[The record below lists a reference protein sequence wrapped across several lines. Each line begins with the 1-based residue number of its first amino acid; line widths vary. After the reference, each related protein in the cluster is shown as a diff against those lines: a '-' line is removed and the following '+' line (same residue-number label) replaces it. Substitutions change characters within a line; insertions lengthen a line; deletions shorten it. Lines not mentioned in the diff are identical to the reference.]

1 MRQRAFLALCADNE
15 LGTVPETL
23 VAVYAVLVSY
33 QGNVQ
38 VIFEPIFSEKKVQVR
53 LRKYSNA
60 DFRFCSSVQSRS
72 IMLGNAHTYC
82 LLSASKSINKA
93 GIATLAGFKTTQVST
108 GDKKHSLI

>member
-60 DFRFCSSVQSRS
+60 DFCFCSSVQQFSS
-72 IMLGNAHTYC
+72 IPFYNVGQRTHI
-82 LLSASKSINKA
+82 LLA
-93 GIATLAGFKTTQVST
+93 F
-108 GDKKHSLI
+108 SLKVYKQSWHCNIGRL